1 MQKPIKRTGL
11 RLLLGQIYYR
21 IQKNFYWYF
30 SWIHFGWERQDKR
43 LKFEISEHKT
53 PLLRKLKD
61 VEMYLQY
68 NKIENL
74 KIAIQR
80 IDGLILKKG
89 EIFSYWRNIG
99 EPTKK
104 KGYKMGMVLKD
115 GKFEEDIG
123 GGLCQLSNL
132 VYWITLHT
140 PLTIIERWR
149 HTYDVFPDAK
159 RSQPF
164 WSGATCSYP
173 AIDLQIKNNIS
184 QSFQLKLWFDNEYL
198 YGCWYSNTNLD
209 FIYEIYEQ
217 DHKFESQWWGGYT
230 RHNKIF
236 RKKIDKLSGEII
248 ENQFLI
254 ENNAVMMYNPLLEK

>member
-1 MQKPIKRTGL
+1 
-11 RLLLGQIYYR
+11 
-21 IQKNFYWYF
+21 
-30 SWIHFGWERQDKR
+30 
-43 LKFEISEHKT
+43 
-53 PLLRKLKD
+53 
-61 VEMYLQY
+61 MYLQY

-164 WSGATCSYP
+164 
-173 AIDLQIKNNIS
+173 
-184 QSFQLKLWFDNEYL
+184 
-198 YGCWYSNTNLD
+198 
-209 FIYEIYEQ
+209 
-217 DHKFESQWWGGYT
+217 
-230 RHNKIF
+230 
-236 RKKIDKLSGEII
+236 
-248 ENQFLI
+248 
-254 ENNAVMMYNPLLEK
+254 